1 MIFKRKENNLYIKD
15 GLGRAI
21 AIIKKAPF
29 KYVFFNKA
37 NKKNKVRICIEGNHF
52 IDIKVDTEAQA
63 IQIIDKIKKD
73 MNK

>member
-15 GLGRAI
+15 GFGRVI
-21 AIIKKAPF
+21 AIIKKASF

-73 MNK
+73 INK